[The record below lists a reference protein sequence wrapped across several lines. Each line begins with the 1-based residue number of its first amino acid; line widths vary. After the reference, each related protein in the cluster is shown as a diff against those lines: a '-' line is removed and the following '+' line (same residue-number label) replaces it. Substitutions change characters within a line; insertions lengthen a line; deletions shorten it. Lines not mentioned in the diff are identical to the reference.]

1 MRFGR
6 DAHGIAMGR
15 ALPSQRLKADQGD
28 HNQLFEWKQRA
39 QPVTSHR
46 GGKWCRK
53 LNRLRIKLA

>member
-28 HNQLFEWKQRA
+28 HNQLLNGNSALSQL
-39 QPVTSHR
+39 HR
-46 GGKWCRK
+46 IVGANG
-53 LNRLRIKLA
+53 AVS